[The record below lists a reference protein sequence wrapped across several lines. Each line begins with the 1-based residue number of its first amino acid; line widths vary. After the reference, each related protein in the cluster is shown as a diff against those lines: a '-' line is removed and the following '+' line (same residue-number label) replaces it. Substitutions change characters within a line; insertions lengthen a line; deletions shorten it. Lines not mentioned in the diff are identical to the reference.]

1 VHRYYLGDDAADHQ
15 YSPGMG
21 NFSVVQQEDW
31 HHIAVTISVPNA
43 DGFREMTYWIDGQ
56 PMRSVGKDNK
66 YGVGLN
72 DNQTHDLWV
81 PCFVN
86 QTATFFYDTPVNTG
100 SYEDYPLELNTGVH
114 RLTLWAGELEW
125 DDISREYNAG
135 YGANPRG
142 GNSYIEQRVAVDWL
156 FNSQHATFD
165 AAASSAYLAPAYSHL
180 ANFGMINGED
190 PGLNGGV
197 GAGGYMKLSGS
208 ESLGYKWNVR
218 DWALAFEPRTT
229 RNSQGHPFKLY
240 NLTHQG
246 GSYEPEFK
254 LFAKKVFG
262 PGGVQMPADAKYDDI
277 ITFSWTL
284 NL

>member
-1 VHRYYLGDDAADHQ
+1 
-15 YSPGMG
+15 M
-21 NFSVVQQEDW
+21 
-31 HHIAVTISVPNA
+31 IS
-43 DGFREMTYWIDGQ
+43 
-56 PMRSVGKDNK
+56 
-66 YGVGLN
+66 
-72 DNQTHDLWV
+72 
-81 PCFVN
+81 
-86 QTATFFYDTPVNTG
+86 
-100 SYEDYPLELNTGVH
+100 
-114 RLTLWAGELEW
+114 
-125 DDISREYNAG
+125 
-135 YGANPRG
+135 
-142 GNSYIEQRVAVDWL
+142 
-156 FNSQHATFD
+156 
-165 AAASSAYLAPAYSHL
+165 
-180 ANFGMINGED
+180 GED
-190 PGLNGGV
+190 PDLNGGV